1 VATTSLGKVRG
12 RYQKYRSG
20 ERGGYYS
27 FKGMRYGA
35 APTGAR
41 RYQILVI
48 NNIILYLIISFIADS
63 ELLSRRS
70 RGQAS
75 EMLLGRVRV
84 VRTRT

>member
-41 RYQILVI
+41 RYQILI
-48 NNIILYLIISFIADS
+48 LHKIKFHIITSFIAGS

-70 RGQAS
+70 LGRES

>member
-41 RYQILVI
+41 RYQILILHKI
-48 NNIILYLIISFIADS
+48 NFYIINFIADS